1 MINAVELP
9 TRPKRFS
16 WIWLLFAALVLIL
29 IARDLEL
36 DFTTLVW
43 GCQDIIEYFSRYGR
57 PDFSEWRHYS
67 ALMLQTI
74 AIAFWGTVLAF
85 AIGFTL
91 APFASVALTPGKIC
105 YQTARETLNFL
116 RAIPDLLLALIFVS
130 SIGLGPLPGIMALGL
145 HTGGFLGKFFSESL
159 DRVPPGK
166 YDAIAAVGA
175 NFPQRIMFAGW
186 PSIMRETAGYTLYIF
201 DRNVRMSSVLGLVG
215 AGGIGLELHST
226 LRLFN
231 YNQAAALILLLIGT
245 IFGIDYF
252 STFLR
257 SKLK

>member
-1 MINAVELP
+1 MTSDTLP
-9 TRPKRFS
+9 PRPKRFF

-29 IARDLEL
+29 IARNLEIN
-36 DFTTLVW
+36 FTTLVW
-43 GCQDIIEYFSRYGR
+43 GYQDIIEYFSRYGR
-57 PDFSEWRHYS
+57 PDFSGWSHYS

-74 AIAFWGTVLAF
+74 AIAFWGTVMAF
-85 AIGFTL
+85 AIGFAL
-91 APFASVALTPGKIC
+91 APFASFALTPGKVS

-116 RAIPDLLLALIFVS
+116 RAVPDLMLALIFVS
-130 SIGLGPLPGIMALGL
+130 SIGLGPLPGILALGF

-175 NFPQRIMFAGW
+175 NFPQRVMFAGW
-186 PSIMRETAGYTLYIF
+186 PSVMRETAGYTLYIF

-215 AGGIGLELHST
+215 AGGIGLELHVT

-231 YNQAAALILLLIGT
+231 YGQAAALILFLIGT
-245 IFGIDYF
+245 IFSIDYL
-252 STFLR
+252 STFMR

>member
-1 MINAVELP
+1 MMNPGELP
-9 TRPKRFS
+9 PRPKRFFG
-16 WIWLLFAALVLIL
+16 IWLLFAALMLIL

-36 DFTTLVW
+36 NFTTLVW

-57 PDFSEWRHYS
+57 PDFSEWRYYS

-74 AIAFWGTVLAF
+74 AIAFWGTILAF
-85 AIGFTL
+85 VIGFAL
-91 APFASVALTPGKIC
+91 APFASFSLAPGKVS
-105 YQTARETLNFL
+105 YQMARETLNFL
-116 RAIPDLLLALIFVS
+116 RSMPDLLLALIFVS

-175 NFPQRIMFAGW
+175 NFPQIVMFAGW
-186 PSIMRETAGYTLYIF
+186 PSIMRETTGYTLYIF

-215 AGGIGLELHST
+215 AGGIGLELHNT

-245 IFGIDYF
+245 IFSIDYL

>member
-1 MINAVELP
+1 MTSDTLP
-9 TRPKRFS
+9 PKPKRFL

-29 IARDLEL
+29 IARNLEIN
-36 DFTTLVW
+36 FTTLIW
-43 GCQDIIEYFSRYGR
+43 GYQDIIEYFSRYGR

-85 AIGFTL
+85 AIGFAL
-91 APFASVALTPGKIC
+91 APFASLALTPGKISH
-105 YQTARETLNFL
+105 QTARETLNFL
-116 RAIPDLLLALIFVS
+116 RAVPDLMLALIFVS
-130 SIGLGPLPGIMALGL
+130 SIGLGPLPGILALGF

-159 DRVPPGK
+159 DRVPHGK

-175 NFPQRIMFAGW
+175 NFPQRVMFAGW
-186 PSIMRETAGYTLYIF
+186 PSVMRETAGYTLYIF

-215 AGGIGLELHST
+215 AGGIGLELHDT

-231 YNQAAALILLLIGT
+231 YNQATALILFLIGT
-245 IFGIDYF
+245 IFSIDYL
-252 STFLR
+252 STFVR